1 MYKPKIG
8 LTIGDVNGI
17 GPEVLIKIFSDDR
30 IFNQCIPIIYGS
42 SKVISYHKNI
52 VEPIEFEFNNLST
65 IGQLK
70 EDTVNIFNCWSENVN
85 ITLGEITED
94 GGKYAVLSLEKAL
107 QDLKSGDIDAVVT
120 APINK
125 QAMAMVNFGFPGH
138 TEYIT
143 QFFDAKESLMC
154 MVRDDLRIGLVTN
167 HVPINVVSSTITK
180 ELIKQKTDL
189 MHQMLV
195 EDFGL
200 EKPLIAVLSLNP
212 HAGDGGVIGDEDD
225 KIVRPAIIEIKE
237 GGKFIFGP
245 FAADGFFG
253 SGEYKKYDGILAMYH
268 DQGLIPFKLLSFGRG
283 VNFTAGLSV
292 VRTSPDH
299 GTGFDIVGKNIADPD
314 SMRQALFLAIDTIR
328 NRRRYKTWNENPL
341 QKQKIHQGSDDFD
354 PSEFEE

>member
-8 LTIGDVNGI
+8 FTIGDVNGI

-30 IFNQCIPIIYGS
+30 IFNQCTPIIYGS
-42 SKVISYHKNI
+42 SKVVSYHKNI
-52 VEPIEFEFNNLST
+52 VDPREFEFNNLST
-65 IGQLK
+65 IGQVK

-85 ITLGEITED
+85 ITLGQITED
-94 GGKYAVLSLEKAL
+94 GGKYAALSLEKAL
-107 QDLKSGDIDAVVT
+107 QDVKSGDIDAVVT

-125 QAMAMVNFGFPGH
+125 QAMSLVNFGFPGH

-143 QFFDAKESLMC
+143 RFFDEKDSLMC
-154 MVRDDLRIGLVTN
+154 MVQEELRIGLVTN
-167 HVPINVVSSTITK
+167 HLPIDAVTPAITK
-180 ELIKQKTDL
+180 ELVKEKTNL

-195 EDFGL
+195 QDFGF
-200 EKPLIAVLSLNP
+200 EKPLIAVLGLNP

-225 KIVRPAIIEIKE
+225 RIIRPSVIESKK
-237 GGKFIFGP
+237 GGKLVFGP

-283 VNFTAGLSV
+283 VNFTAGLPI

-299 GTGFDIVGKNIADPD
+299 GTGFDIVGQNIADPQ
-314 SMRQALFLAIDTIR
+314 SMRQALYLAIDIIR
-328 NRRRYKTWNENPL
+328 NRRRFKTWNENPL